1 MQIIILL
8 EWMLIS
14 GTITTTPLIL
24 ACRRGYG
31 NIVRRLYQVT
41 GIQLDSRNDDGQT
54 ALYLAVL
61 DNSPACVSVLR
72 GVTGVDWN
80 VRDNNVILN
89 S

>member
-1 MQIIILL
+1 MDFNIKDNYNN
-8 EWMLIS
+8 
-14 GTITTTPLIL
+14 THLIL

-41 GIQLDSRNDDGQT
+41 GIQLNSINDDGQT